1 MKRKNYIFTNR
12 RHSKRA
18 IMATILGIISN
29 SSLVI
34 VLYLSYLS
42 GGAVPLSY
50 GLTGLLAA
58 VFSMTGLILG
68 VVAVRDKDTFK
79 FFPVV
84 GTLLNLAAL
93 GILVMLVQLA
103 Y

>member
-18 IMATILGIISN
+18 IMAAILGIISN

-34 VLYLSYLS
+34 VIYLSYLS

-58 VFSMTGLILG
+58 IFSVTGLILG
-68 VVAVRDKDTFK
+68 VVAVRDKDIFK

-93 GILVMLVQLA
+93 GILVLLVQLA

>member
-84 GTLLNLAAL
+84 GTFLNLAAL
-93 GILVMLVQLA
+93 GILVLLVQLA

>member
-34 VLYLSYLS
+34 VIYLSYLS

-58 VFSMTGLILG
+58 VFSMTGLVLG
-68 VVAVRDKDTFK
+68 VMAVRDKDTFK

-93 GILVMLVQLA
+93 GILVLLVQLA

>member
-1 MKRKNYIFTNR
+1 
-12 RHSKRA
+12 
-18 IMATILGIISN
+18 MATILGIISN
-29 SSLVI
+29 GSLVI

-68 VVAVRDKDTFK
+68 VVAARDKDTFK
-79 FFPVV
+79 FFPVM

-93 GILVMLVQLA
+93 GILVLLVQLA

>member
-34 VLYLSYLS
+34 VIYLSYLS

-68 VVAVRDKDTFK
+68 VVAVRDKDIFK

-93 GILVMLVQLA
+93 GILVLLVQLA

>member
-18 IMATILGIISN
+18 IMAAILGIISN
-29 SSLVI
+29 GSLAI

-42 GGAVPLSY
+42 GGAVPPSY

-58 VFSMTGLILG
+58 VFSVTGLVLG
-68 VVAVRDKDTFK
+68 VVAAGDRDSFK
-79 FFPVV
+79 FFPVMGIV
-84 GTLLNLAAL
+84 LNLAAL
-93 GILVMLVQLA
+93 GILAFLIQLA

>member
-29 SSLVI
+29 GSLVI

-58 VFSMTGLILG
+58 AFSVAGLILG
-68 VVAVRDKDTFK
+68 VVAASDKDTFK
-79 FFPVV
+79 FFPVM
-84 GTLLNLAAL
+84 GTILNLAAL
-93 GILVMLVQLA
+93 GILVMLIQLA

>member
-18 IMATILGIISN
+18 IMAAILGIISN
-29 SSLVI
+29 ASLVI

-42 GGAVPLSY
+42 GGAVPLNY

-58 VFSMTGLILG
+58 VFSMVGLVLG
-68 VVAVRDKDTFK
+68 VLTVRDKDTFK
-79 FFPVV
+79 FFPVL
-84 GTLLNLAAL
+84 GTILNLAAL
-93 GILVMLVQLA
+93 GILVGLVQLA